1 MQEVVLTRLDVLL
14 NIAEI
19 TRQVTH
25 RTVVLTATELSSNQ
39 EVVLI
44 LQDSLFFKFNY
55 TNMGKIKHV
64 LEILLELPTNYRFIS
79 YDSGAPAIIVQDI
92 FSTKNVLLSADG
104 CNLIE
109 NSQYDEI
116 KYDRD
121 NRIYHVVENGKE
133 KKMKLVENKLVE
145 IA

>member
-1 MQEVVLTRLDVLL
+1 ME
-14 NIAEI
+14 EI
-19 TRQVTH
+19 KN
-25 RTVVLTATELSSNQ
+25 AFA
-39 EVVLI
+39 I
-44 LQDSLFFKFNY
+44 PF
-55 TNMGKIKHV
+55 
-64 LEILLELPTNYRFIS
+64 ELPENYNFIS

-104 CNLIE
+104 YNLIE

-121 NRIYHVVENGKE
+121 NRIYLVVENGKE

>member
-1 MQEVVLTRLDVLL
+1 ME
-14 NIAEI
+14 EI
-19 TRQVTH
+19 KN
-25 RTVVLTATELSSNQ
+25 AFA
-39 EVVLI
+39 I
-44 LQDSLFFKFNY
+44 PF
-55 TNMGKIKHV
+55 
-64 LEILLELPTNYRFIS
+64 ELPKNYNFIS
-79 YDSGAPAIIVQDI
+79 YDSGAPAIIAQEI
-92 FSTKNVLLSADG
+92 FSTKYVLLSANG
-104 CNLIE
+104 YNLIE